1 MSVKLAEGVYW
12 VGAIDWNL
20 RYCGS
25 YETPLGTTY
34 NAYLIVDEKIVLID
48 CVKHTHSV
56 EMIERIREIVDPKDI
71 DYLIV
76 NHAEPDHAGNIE
88 DVLKI
93 APRAEII
100 CSKRAED
107 SLHGY
112 YKIDRPLKIV
122 KTGDSLNIGK
132 RNLIFVEAQ
141 MLHWPDN
148 MMTYLKEDHILFS
161 NDPFGQHIATTE
173 RFVDQIGEGIVMD
186 HASRYYAQIV
196 LPYSQLVLKKLEE
209 VKGLNVPIDMIC
221 PAHGLIWDKKPERI
235 INAYAKW
242 ASGETEKRAVIIF
255 DTMWGSTDKMAREI
269 ARGLMD
275 NGVQTTVYP
284 VRFSEWSLMIRDVM
298 LSKILLFGSATLNM
312 TMMPVL
318 RGILEFIKG
327 LRPPGTKIA
336 AAFESY
342 GWGGGAYKNLIQ
354 TLKEMKFEVVEPG
367 PRSKWVPQE
376 EQLIECYEFGKQLA
390 QKIK

>member
-20 RYCGS
+20 RFCGS

-48 CVKHTHSV
+48 AVKHTHSV

-71 DYLIV
+71 DYYIV
-76 NHAEPDHAGNIE
+76 NHAEPDHAGNFEEI
-88 DVLKI
+88 LKL
-93 APRAEII
+93 APKAEII

-107 SLHGY
+107 SLNGY
-112 YKIDRPLKIV
+112 YKLDRPLKIV
-122 KTGDSLNIGK
+122 KTGDELNIGK
-132 RNLIFVEAQ
+132 RNLVFIEAQ

-173 RFVDQIGEGIVMD
+173 RFVDEVGEGIVMD
-186 HASRYYAQIV
+186 QAARYYAQIV
-196 LPYSQLVLKKLEE
+196 LPYSALVLKKLEE
-209 VKGLNVPIDMIC
+209 VKSLNVPIDMIC

-242 ASGETEKRAVIIF
+242 ASGEVEDRAVIIF
-255 DTMWGSTDKMAREI
+255 DTMWGSTDMMAREI

-275 NGVQTTVYP
+275 SGVQTTVYR

-318 RGILEFIKG
+318 RGVLEFIKG

-354 TLKEMKFEVVEPG
+354 VLKEMKFEVVEPG
-367 PRSKWVPQE
+367 PRSKWVPKE
-376 EQLIECYEFGKQLA
+376 EQLKECYEFGKQLA
-390 QKIK
+390 QKVK

>member
-20 RYCGS
+20 RFCGS

-34 NAYLIVDEKIVLID
+34 NSYLIVDDKIVLID
-48 CVKHTHSV
+48 GVKHTHSV
-56 EMIERIREIVDPKDI
+56 EMIERVREIVDPKDI
-71 DYLIV
+71 DYFIV
-76 NHAEPDHAGNIE
+76 NHAEPDHAGNFEEI
-88 DVLKI
+88 LNL
-93 APRAEII
+93 APKAEVI

-107 SLHGY
+107 SINGY
-112 YKIDRPLKIV
+112 YNLDRPLKIV
-122 KTGDSLNIGK
+122 KTGDELNIGK
-132 RNLIFVEAQ
+132 RNLVFIEAQ

-161 NDPFGQHIATTE
+161 NDPFGQHIASTE
-173 RFVDQIGEGIVMD
+173 RFVDEVGEQIVME

-209 VKGLNVPIDMIC
+209 VQSLNVPIDMIC

-242 ASGETEKRAVIIF
+242 ASGEVEDRAVIIF
-255 DTMWGSTDKMAREI
+255 DTMWGSTDTMAREI
-269 ARGLMD
+269 ARGLMES
-275 NGVQTTVYP
+275 GVQTTVYR

-298 LSKILLFGSATLNM
+298 LSKLVIIGSATLNM

-336 AAFESY
+336 AAFGSF
-342 GWGGGAYKNLIQ
+342 GWGGGAVKNIIQ

-367 PRSKWVPQE
+367 LQFKWVPRE
-376 EQLIECYEFGKQLA
+376 EQLKESYEYGKQLA

>member
-1 MSVKLAEGVYW
+1 MYW

-20 RYCGS
+20 RFCGS

-48 CVKHTHSV
+48 AVKHTHSV

-71 DYLIV
+71 DYYIV
-76 NHAEPDHAGNIE
+76 NHAEPDHAGNFEEI
-88 DVLKI
+88 LKL
-93 APRAEII
+93 APKAEII

-107 SLHGY
+107 SLNGY
-112 YKIDRPLKIV
+112 YKLDRPLKIV
-122 KTGDSLNIGK
+122 KTGDELNIGK
-132 RNLIFVEAQ
+132 RNLVFIEAQ

-173 RFVDQIGEGIVMD
+173 RFVDEVGEGIVMD
-186 HASRYYAQIV
+186 QAARYYAQIV
-196 LPYSQLVLKKLEE
+196 LPYSALVLKKLEE
-209 VKGLNVPIDMIC
+209 VKSLNVPIDMIC

-242 ASGETEKRAVIIF
+242 ASGEVEDRAVIIF
-255 DTMWGSTDKMAREI
+255 DTMWGSTDMMAREI

-275 NGVQTTVYP
+275 SGVQTTVYR

-318 RGILEFIKG
+318 RGVLEFIKG

-354 TLKEMKFEVVEPG
+354 VLKEMKFEVVEPG
-367 PRSKWVPQE
+367 PRSKWVPKE
-376 EQLIECYEFGKQLA
+376 EQLKECYEFGKQLA
-390 QKIK
+390 QKVK